1 MKNMTFLAWIII
13 GLLAGWLAS
22 IVMKTDASQ
31 GPGMDIIMGVIG
43 AFVGGF
49 IMNALGKSGVT
60 GFDVYSLLVATLGA
74 IVTIWI
80 GRRLR

>member
-1 MKNMTFLAWIII
+1 MTFLAWIII

-22 IVMKTDASQ
+22 IAMKTDASQ

-49 IMNALGKSGVT
+49 IMNALGQTGVT
-60 GFDVYSLLVATLGA
+60 GFNVYSLLVATLGA

>member
-1 MKNMTFLAWIII
+1 MTFLAWIII

-60 GFDVYSLLVATLGA
+60 GFDMYSLLVATLGA

>member
-1 MKNMTFLAWIII
+1 MTILAWLVI

-22 IVMKTDASQ
+22 MVMKTDAAQ
-31 GPGMDIIMGVIG
+31 GPMMDIIMGVIG

-49 IMNALGKSGVT
+49 IMNMLGEPGVT
-60 GFDVYSLLVATLGA
+60 GFNVYSLLVATLGA
-74 IVTIWI
+74 VVTIWI

>member
-1 MKNMTFLAWIII
+1 MTFLTWIII

-22 IVMKTDASQ
+22 IIMKIDGAQ
-31 GPGMDIIMGVIG
+31 GPGMDIIMGIIG

-60 GFDVYSLLVATLGA
+60 GFNVYSLLVATFGA